1 MSILNLKQPTPHNN
15 VRHETPEYTTRTIV
29 IVIKR

>member
-15 VRHETPEYTTRTIV
+15 VLHETPQYITRIIV

>member
-1 MSILNLKQPTPHNN
+1 MSILNLNQPTPHTN
-15 VRHETPEYTTRTIV
+15 VLHETPEYTTRTIL

>member
-15 VRHETPEYTTRTIV
+15 VLHETPEYTARV
-29 IVIKR
+29 IVVVIKG